1 MGFFSELGKAFMGK
15 PMGPEGSPQQAND
28 PKTVRQQQGVHD
40 ERGHKI
46 IPEIEVKNVRSN
58 RNGDR
63 LRVTAWIQNNSDQQ
77 IRIDDTRL
85 IDQSRTQN
93 RFLDPRASYEFVFYE
108 GSIPEDDNRTKGE
121 IIYRLQVNGDQFME
135 RYRVEYDPESDGK
148 HVVTDLVD
156 EGPVR
161 DI

>member
-15 PMGPEGSPQQAND
+15 PAGSNEVTQPNAQQTAQ
-28 PKTVRQQQGVHD
+28 QQQGIHD
-40 ERGHKI
+40 ERGLKI

-63 LRVTAWIQNNSDQQ
+63 LRVTAWIENKSDQQ
-77 IRIDDTRL
+77 IRIDGTRL

-93 RFLDPRASYEFVFYE
+93 RFLDPRASYEFVFFE
-108 GSIPEDDNRTKGE
+108 GSIPNEDNRTKAE
-121 IIYRLQVNGDQFME
+121 VVYRLQLNGDQFME

>member
-1 MGFFSELGKAFMGK
+1 MGFFSDLGKAFMGT
-15 PMGPEGSPQQAND
+15 SSSAPQQSKPQA
-28 PKTVRQQQGVHD
+28 TTGQEGIRD
-40 ERGHKI
+40 ERGLKI

-63 LRVTAWIQNNSDQQ
+63 LRVTAWIENKSDQQ
-77 IRIDDTRL
+77 IRVDGTRL
-85 IDQSRTQN
+85 LDQSRTQN

-108 GSIPEDDNRTKGE
+108 GSIPSDDNRTKAE

-148 HVVTDLVD
+148 HMVTDLID